1 MFHLGIL
8 TASFRNQSHQELKLQ
23 YLDSWNLDTLMS
35 VEFAVTLT
43 LVSVT
48 EFHWK
53 FYCVQKVQHNTSPN
67 CLFGVVRSSW
77 RSSAPRHH
85 KQPTLIWVTKA
96 TVNKSWSYK
105 QENTQI
111 TKINKNVFLLLILSY
126 LKSFENITHQHEAV
140 LFQLFPTKSFHTTLP
155 ESVTAS

>member
-1 MFHLGIL
+1 MRILFQCHNLHLRLPDSDTHLHKWVLSAHLPLTFFFFCLSQSLFHLGIL

-23 YLDSWNLDTLMS
+23 HLDSWNLDTMMS

-85 KQPTLIWVTKA
+85 KQPTLI
-96 TVNKSWSYK
+96 
-105 QENTQI
+105 
-111 TKINKNVFLLLILSY
+111 
-126 LKSFENITHQHEAV
+126 
-140 LFQLFPTKSFHTTLP
+140 
-155 ESVTAS
+155 